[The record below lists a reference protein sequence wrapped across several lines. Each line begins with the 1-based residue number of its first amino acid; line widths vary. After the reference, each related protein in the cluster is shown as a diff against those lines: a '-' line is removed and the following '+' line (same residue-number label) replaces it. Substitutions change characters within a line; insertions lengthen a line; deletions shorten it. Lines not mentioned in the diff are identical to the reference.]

1 MSEVSQAQKEAKA
14 VRAFVLRIV
23 KGYRAFLNTEDVFPK
38 EPWDHA
44 YDLTDPLY
52 YAAYA
57 YFYYVDSN
65 DETELIR
72 RLAQVSY
79 NDFDELKA
87 IWDSFSES
95 QKKKV
100 LGQLAYAIAKIG
112 YEELLEA
119 IANSWEFKLNADKRL
134 QIIDAFKSYIANGHD
149 RMRLAVALT
158 NIFWPNEED
167 IKESEDRI
175 RALWDGLW
183 LDGFILWREVEKLIV
198 KHILSAETV
207 KTVEGS

>member
-1 MSEVSQAQKEAKA
+1 VAQVKEAEKA
-14 VRAFVLRIV
+14 VRAFVSRIV
-23 KGYRAFLNTEDVFPK
+23 KGYRAFLRNGDVFPN
-38 EPWDHA
+38 EPWAHA
-44 YDLTDPLY
+44 YDLAGSLY
-52 YAAYA
+52 YGANIYI
-57 YFYYVDSN
+57 DSN
-65 DETELIR
+65 YETELIR
-72 RLAQVSY
+72 RLAQISY

-112 YEELLEA
+112 YEELLDA
-119 IANSWEFKLNADKRL
+119 ITNSWEFKLNADKRR

-158 NIFWPNEED
+158 NIFWPNEETR
-167 IKESEDRI
+167 KESENRI

-207 KTVEGS
+207 KTVEGT